1 MGRQMRLSGHSRA
14 WRAVILA
21 CGLIWFGTAD
31 LRAETPGSSGAQD
44 FVQKSAEPFGLA
56 ASALSGGGLR
66 QKWLGVQR
74 RLDDEMVQLA
84 LCEGDRDGCVSPAAL
99 HFLDIVDA
107 DRFRQARAPL
117 GEINPPINLA
127 LPPSRDPAHQGR
139 VALPTSPPATL

>member
-74 RLDDEMVQLA
+74 LFSDLMVQVA
-84 LCEGDRDGCVSPAAL
+84 LCGGARDGCVSPAAL
-99 HFLDIVDA
+99 Q
-107 DRFRQARAPL
+107 FRPF
-117 GEINPPINLA
+117 INVTTLCDGPPRLWESH
-127 LPPSRDPAHQGR
+127 P
-139 VALPTSPPATL
+139 

>member
-21 CGLIWFGTAD
+21 CGILWFGTAD
-31 LRAETPGSSGAQD
+31 LRAETPGSSDAQD

-56 ASALSGGGLR
+56 ASALSDGGLR

-99 HFLDIVDA
+99 QFPAIIDPPKPP
-107 DRFRQARAPL
+107 QARP
-117 GEINPPINLA
+117 
-127 LPPSRDPAHQGR
+127 
-139 VALPTSPPATL
+139 PPAQFIPPPNP

>member
-56 ASALSGGGLR
+56 ASALSGGVLR

-74 RLDDEMVQLA
+74 RLDDEMEQLA
-84 LCEGDRDGCVSPAAL
+84 LCGGGRDGCGSPAAL
-99 HFLDIVDA
+99 QFPAIINAAKL
-107 DRFRQARAPL
+107 RQ
-117 GEINPPINLA
+117 
-127 LPPSRDPAHQGR
+127 SR
-139 VALPTSPPATL
+139 